1 MNNLLEI
8 KGKISR
14 VNDYKLTISDR
25 WGNSM
30 KEITD
35 ENRNGDRKHKGT
47 PLPSA
52 TYFYKLS
59 IGLTGNESFIKP
71 GKFELLR

>member
-1 MNNLLEI
+1 
-8 KGKISR
+8 
-14 VNDYKLTISDR
+14 
-25 WGNSM
+25 M

-35 ENRNGDRKHKGT
+35 DSGNGDSQHKGT

-59 IGLTGNESFIKP
+59 IGLTGNESFMKQ